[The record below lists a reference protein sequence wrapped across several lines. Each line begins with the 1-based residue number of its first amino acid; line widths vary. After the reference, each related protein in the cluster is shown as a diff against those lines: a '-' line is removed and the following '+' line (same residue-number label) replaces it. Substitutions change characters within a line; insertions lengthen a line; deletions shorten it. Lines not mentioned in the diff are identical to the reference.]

1 MKRVLISWMAFG
13 NDFIKEG
20 GGSKVNEEGTT
31 ASFHR
36 YFFDEQYEKHLL
48 LSSSKRGDTRMDYLL
63 NYLHRVFPEHLIEPR
78 YMGVDDVIDLEQIL
92 SKITPLLL
100 EYKGRPVDIFI
111 SPGTPAMQTA
121 WYLAHWSLNLDTRL
135 LQVRPKQ
142 YTKTGKP
149 EMVFV
154 NLERDAT
161 TSSAIIRQSKT
172 EQPSKF
178 IEEEDFLKTASIG
191 PVYEKAYKV
200 AQAAEATVLILGD
213 TGTGKEHLAQYVHR
227 QSPRR
232 DAPFHAVNCS
242 AMSDQLLE
250 SRLFGYKKGAFTGA
264 EQDTPGIIQS
274 TEGGT
279 VFLDEI
285 GDISTYMQQSL
296 LRVLQEKEVT
306 PIGGSPRKVDVR
318 FIAATNKDLLALCE
332 AGKFRWDLYYRLSV
346 VELELPSLQER
357 GIEEIKALIQFFIK
371 QKKKLFNAV
380 KPLSLSQE
388 VKDKLLSYPFPG
400 NIREL
405 ENLIERLYVL
415 STDGEARL
423 QDLPPRILDPRPK
436 DSLLLA
442 DIEKWHIERVLRLN
456 GGKQRKTARDIGVAY
471 NTLMKKVGDYGVDLE
486 GLKR

>member
-1 MKRVLISWMAFG
+1 MKRLLISWIATR
-13 NDFIKEG
+13 NDFTKEDG
-20 GGSKVNEEGTT
+20 DVKVNEEGTT
-31 ASFHR
+31 ASFHE
-36 YFFDEQYEKHLL
+36 YFYKDKYEKHLL
-48 LSSSKRGDTRMDYLL
+48 LTAKKEEDTAIDFLLSYLKQR
-63 NYLHRVFPEHLIEPR
+63 HPEHVVEPK

-100 EYKGRPVDIFI
+100 EYKGQPVDIFI

-296 LRVLQEKEVT
+296 LRVLQEKEIT
-306 PIGGSPRKVDVR
+306 PIGGKPRKVDVR
-318 FIAATNKDLLALCE
+318 FIAATNRDLLAQCE

-371 QKKKLFNAV
+371 QKKKLFNAA
-380 KPLSLSQE
+380 KPLRFSQE

-423 QDLPPRILDPRPK
+423 QDLPSRIMDPRPK

-471 NTLMKKVGDYGVDLE
+471 NTLMKKVRDYGVDLE
-486 GLKR
+486 GFKR